1 MENNNNGN
9 LNEKEV
15 NLAFV
20 DVEASGLSLRDGEL
34 LEIGLV
40 LVSQPNFWVIEEWDI
55 KIQPQHLETA
65 EEEGLLIS
73 GYNEKDWE
81 NAVELKTALE
91 QFLEKVQGAMI
102 VGHNV
107 SWDLMWLRKA
117 IEENGFGK
125 KFARRSLD
133 TNSIAYTKLQDKA
146 SEIKYFS
153 LSNLAKYFGIEENN
167 KHRALADA
175 KTTFEVFKK
184 LMEL

>member
-1 MENNNNGN
+1 MDNNNGN

-20 DVEASGLSLRDGEL
+20 DVETSGLSLINSEL

-40 LVSQPNFWVIEEWDI
+40 LVSQPHFNVIEEWDI
-55 KIQPQHLETA
+55 KIKPQHLETA
-65 EEEGLLIS
+65 EEEGLLVS
-73 GYNEKDWE
+73 GYNERDWE
-81 NAVELKTALE
+81 DAIEIKEALE

-102 VGHNV
+102 VGHNI

-117 IEENGFGK
+117 IEENGFGR

-133 TNSIAYTKLQDKA
+133 TNSIAYAKLQDKV

-153 LSNLAKYFGIEENN
+153 LSNLARYFGIEENN

-184 LMEL
+184 LIDL